1 MIVDSGKQKELIER
15 MKQGERS
22 AFDEMVEIYKMKGFS
37 IAYNMV
43 GNCEDA
49 RDILQEAFVK
59 VYLNIKGFRENAQF
73 STWFYRIVVNCCL
86 DFLRKRQRANRV
98 FAEPLIDEEGQVREL
113 EVADTTFDPARMAMA
128 GEISRNLEFC
138 IAALSERQRICFVL
152 KHQNGLSIEEIA
164 QAIKC
169 NPATVKVHLF
179 RAVSNLRKS
188 LPRYIAQEGGNRC

>member
-1 MIVDSGKQKELIER
+1 

-37 IAYNMV
+37 ITFNMV

-59 VYLNIKGFRENAQF
+59 VYLNIKGFRESAQF

-86 DFLRKRQRANRV
+86 DFLRKRQRTNRV
-98 FAEPLIDEEGQVREL
+98 FTEPLVDEDGQEKEL
-113 EVADTTFDPARMAMA
+113 EVADFSFSPARMVIAD
-128 GEISRNLEFC
+128 ELRRNLESC
-138 IAALSERQRICFVL
+138 IAELSEKQRTCFVL

-164 QAIKC
+164 QVIKC

-179 RAVSNLRKS
+179 RAVNNLRKS
-188 LPRYIAQEGGNRC
+188 LSKYMV